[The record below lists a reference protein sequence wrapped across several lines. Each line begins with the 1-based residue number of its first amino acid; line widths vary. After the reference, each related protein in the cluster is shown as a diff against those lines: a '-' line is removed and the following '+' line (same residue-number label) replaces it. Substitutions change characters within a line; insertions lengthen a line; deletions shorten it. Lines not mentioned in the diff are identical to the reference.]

1 MRMYDLIQKKRD
13 GGILTEEEIKWF
25 ISSYV
30 KGEIPDYQVAALCMA
45 IYFRGM
51 NLEETTALTFAVRDS
66 GDRLDFS
73 EIHGLRVDK
82 HSTGGVGDKT
92 SLVVAPIVASL
103 GVKVAKM
110 SGRGLGHT
118 GGTIDKLEAIPGFK
132 TDIPVEEFKQIV
144 NSIGIAIVG
153 QNAELAPAD
162 KWIIAKLQNCIREVT
177 TNLNKYEMGVAS
189 DLVTDFVW
197 DNFCD
202 WYIELCKP
210 ALYGEDENR
219 KTDVLAV
226 LCFVLE
232 NALKL
237 LHPFIPFVTE
247 EIYANLPNT
256 NGSIMVAEFPRY
268 NAKMAYKK
276 EAKAFEGVM
285 EIIKA
290 VRAMKKDADCP
301 PSKKVEL
308 NVVTESKRLLQ
319 VNKDC
324 IIKLSGASALN
335 FVDSAASVEGKT
347 VSTVTEI
354 AQIYVPLGELVDI
367 EKEKAR
373 LMAEIERIDGE
384 IARAEGKLNNESF
397 VSKAPAKLVD
407 AEREKVKKYQDM
419 KAKCVAQLESL

>member
-1 MRMYDLIQKKRD
+1 MNTEGKK
-13 GGILTEEEIKWF
+13 IPSITEVKLT
-25 ISSYV
+25 
-30 KGEIPDYQVAALCMA
+30 
-45 IYFRGM
+45 
-51 NLEETTALTFAVRDS
+51 
-66 GDRLDFS
+66 
-73 EIHGLRVDK
+73 
-82 HSTGGVGDKT
+82 
-92 SLVVAPIVASL
+92 
-103 GVKVAKM
+103 
-110 SGRGLGHT
+110 
-118 GGTIDKLEAIPGFK
+118 
-132 TDIPVEEFKQIV
+132 
-144 NSIGIAIVG
+144 
-153 QNAELAPAD
+153 PAD
-162 KWIIAKLQNCIREVT
+162 KWIISKLQTCIRDVT

-189 DLVTDFVW
+189 DLVTGFVW
-197 DNFCD
+197 DDFCD
-202 WYIELCKP
+202 WYIELSKP
-210 ALYGEDENR
+210 ALYGEDEG
-219 KTDVLAV
+219 KKADALAV

-247 EIYANLPNT
+247 EIYANLPGT
-256 NGSIMVAEFPRY
+256 QGSIMTADFPRY

-373 LMAEIERIDGE
+373 LTAEIERIDGE